1 MTYDKS
7 LISFC
12 LLLNIICFFSFFHQ
26 FNVSTSTLIHIFVAY
41 KVGLCKSL
49 KAGQKCTREP
59 AVCAFCHS
67 NDDSR
72 HPRFRHRKA
81 TAQHGQNTQPK
92 GSQQKPSVSS
102 GRKNG
107 TAAVGEKLPRPPS
120 TVTTDYD
127 DMSLPALKPIST
139 STTPPAHS
147 AKHKNNG
154 IGASDGWTQKQN
166 GKTVQKSAEHVRQG
180 GKGGGENDFGSVG
193 KDATTTGTRVHSRD
207 SKSKTNN
214 SYSNSNTANHHQGF
228 FAHSEEE
235 DEVDVD
241 DDDDDGFTTV
251 GGHLKKNGKLKTG
264 TTSNGGK
271 KHHVETTATTA
282 TANVKHAAIATSQ
295 HPLAK
300 MSSLQH
306 DGDMVT
312 TKTAAGVAPAAV
324 AVAPAVSPSAF
335 TVSTPVDAKIPVEY
349 LCRLSKQL
357 MNDTV
362 ICADGET
369 YEKTVIEEWI
379 QEHTKMKKKLISPV
393 TGEEMP
399 HPFLTPNFSIK
410 TLIVAFRESTV
421 SA

>member
-1 MTYDKS
+1 M
-7 LISFC
+7 
-12 LLLNIICFFSFFHQ
+12 
-26 FNVSTSTLIHIFVAY
+26 
-41 KVGLCKSL
+41 
-49 KAGQKCTREP
+49 
-59 AVCAFCHS
+59 CAFCHS

-92 GSQQKPSVSS
+92 GTQQKPSVAKVSS

-107 TAAVGEKLPRPPS
+107 TAAVGELPRPPS
-120 TVTTDYD
+120 TVATDYD

-139 STTPPAHS
+139 FTTPTAHS
-147 AKHKNNG
+147 AKHKNSG
-154 IGASDGWTQKQN
+154 IGVSDGWTQKQN

-180 GKGGGENDFGSVG
+180 GKGGGGDNDFGSVG

-214 SYSNSNTANHHQGF
+214 SYSNSNNANHHQGF
-228 FAHSEEE
+228 FAHLEEE

-241 DDDDDGFTTV
+241 DNDDDGFTTV

-271 KHHVETTATTA
+271 KHHMESTATTA
-282 TANVKHAAIATSQ
+282 TAKVKQVAIATSQ
-295 HPLAK
+295 PPLPK

-306 DGDMVT
+306 NDGDMVT
-312 TKTAAGVAPAAV
+312 TKTAAGVVPSTVVPA
-324 AVAPAVSPSAF
+324 AVAPAVIAPSAF

-357 MNDTV
+357 MNDPV

-393 TGEEMP
+393 TGEEMQ

-410 TLIVAFRESTV
+410 TLIVAFRESTM